1 MKFTKTILPNGLRL
15 ITAPMKDNL
24 TVTVLAMVEAG
35 SKYEIKEN
43 NGISHFIEHMCFK
56 GTKKRPTAM
65 DISLE
70 LDAIG
75 AYYNAFT
82 SHEFTGY
89 YAKAQARHV
98 SKIID
103 TVSDIY
109 LNALFPLKEIEKERG
124 VIVEEITMYED
135 LPHRHV
141 QDLFMELLYG
151 DQPAGWNIAGT
162 RDVVRRLTRDDF
174 IKYHEKNYV
183 AGATTVVVSGHLDE
197 AKVIEEVSQRF
208 AAISGGDKHPK
219 TNVMEKQTAP
229 ALLVKHKQIDQ
240 AHLVL
245 GVRSFDT
252 YHECQIT
259 LKVLEAILGG
269 GMSSRFF
276 QKLREEMGV
285 GYYVRVNEDS
295 YTDHGYFN
303 VATGVDVKRVD
314 EVIRAILTEFKRMT
328 VEKVS
333 DEELTKAK
341 DYLTGTML
349 LGLESSDSIAEF
361 LGYQEILRKS
371 IRIPTEIIRKIR
383 EVTAE
388 DIFQVSNLIFKDA
401 GLNLALIGPFKDEE
415 IFRPSLTLNNL

>member
-1 MKFTKTILPNGLRL
+1 
-15 ITAPMKDNL
+15 
-24 TVTVLAMVEAG
+24 
-35 SKYEIKEN
+35 
-43 NGISHFIEHMCFK
+43 
-56 GTKKRPTAM
+56 
-65 DISLE
+65 
-70 LDAIG
+70 
-75 AYYNAFT
+75 
-82 SHEFTGY
+82 
-89 YAKAQARHV
+89 
-98 SKIID
+98 
-103 TVSDIY
+103 
-109 LNALFPLKEIEKERG
+109 
-124 VIVEEITMYED
+124 
-135 LPHRHV
+135 
-141 QDLFMELLYG
+141 
-151 DQPAGWNIAGT
+151 
-162 RDVVRRLTRDDF
+162 
-174 IKYHEKNYV
+174 
-183 AGATTVVVSGHLDE
+183 
-197 AKVIEEVSQRF
+197 
-208 AAISGGDKHPK
+208 
-219 TNVMEKQTAP
+219 
-229 ALLVKHKQIDQ
+229 
-240 AHLVL
+240 
-245 GVRSFDT
+245 
-252 YHECQIT
+252 
-259 LKVLEAILGG
+259 
-269 GMSSRFF
+269 MSSRFF